1 MLKKPTNELM
11 DALTR
16 NSSIDSYLNKEK
28 EFLIDMS
35 VSEMLGFL
43 LQEKNLQKSAV
54 IKKAQL
60 NEIYGYQIFAGKR
73 MPSRDKLIALAFG
86 MELSLEETQQLLKY
100 ASFSPL
106 YPKSDRDS
114 IIIWSLLHHLDVI
127 RTNECLFDHSVAT
140 L

>member
-54 IKKAQL
+54 IKKAKL
-60 NEIYGYQIFAGKR
+60 NEIYGYQIIADKR

-86 MELSLEETQQLLKY
+86 MELSLEETQQL
-100 ASFSPL
+100 
-106 YPKSDRDS
+106 
-114 IIIWSLLHHLDVI
+114 
-127 RTNECLFDHSVAT
+127 
-140 L
+140 